1 MRQNIQSKLI
11 IWNVQGQEG
20 LLHSSN
26 YCYFQEFAAAK
37 SMLAIVK
44 HLSWI
49 QLFWLLLSQL
59 ISSTTNPC
67 CVPTR
72 TENKTEEDSHPG
84 VDILSFPGSNGGVQL
99 PSPNPQLPLPEVSS
113 GSSTAQGT
121 SDKNYGQ
128 TISPDKLPPP
138 PPPTPSP
145 LSIPSPEPDVTT
157 TNISP
162 VGYTTP
168 SAPPSNSPIN
178 PTVVQN
184 PTSNGP
190 QQNNS
195 TSFDDKLK
203 VGIIVGSIVLII
215 LLIGGIAAFIFSRK
229 KRSIETNDSPPVEE
243 EPELPSYRRPETP
256 PVSEF
261 GRRGTVMFGRGLE
274 SGYNLSGS
282 AGWIDTQ
289 PPRPSR
295 LNSQLRRS
303 SISSFSTQSIS
314 LDTNFSENRGL
325 KPR

>member
-1 MRQNIQSKLI
+1 MSLSLYMK
-11 IWNVQGQEG
+11 V
-20 LLHSSN
+20 LHAPKYS
-26 YCYFQEFAAAK
+26 
-37 SMLAIVK
+37 VK
-44 HLSWI
+44 VNHLERAGPRGSASF
-49 QLFWLLLSQL
+49 LKLLLFPRVCCSEINL

-178 PTVVQN
+178 PT
-184 PTSNGP
+184 
-190 QQNNS
+190 
-195 TSFDDKLK
+195 
-203 VGIIVGSIVLII
+203 
-215 LLIGGIAAFIFSRK
+215 
-229 KRSIETNDSPPVEE
+229 NDSPPVEE

-256 PVSEF
+256 PQQNEANE
-261 GRRGTVMFGRGLE
+261 GQ
-274 SGYNLSGS
+274 N
-282 AGWIDTQ
+282 
-289 PPRPSR
+289 
-295 LNSQLRRS
+295 
-303 SISSFSTQSIS
+303 
-314 LDTNFSENRGL
+314 
-325 KPR
+325 K